1 MKVND
6 GIELLDGVVFANPF
20 AVHAVAAEGGTLFD
34 EARGMF
40 FEPLLLGEGQ
50 LGIVG
55 LSPECRIV
63 PLPTQI
69 AFVRRLAQRFRVS
82 SGKGSEDFGRGVANV
97 TYEVHD
103 FVVAKKNLN
112 LAADL
117 GRLGLETHHQIENGA
132 LFGTAIDQVS
142 RLNEESVPAGPVA
155 RIVDQPEALENLAK
169 AIEISVDIAKGN
181 GSLFG
186 LGGAKEWRGE
196 KKRENQQGKKMEKSR
211 T

>member
-1 MKVND
+1 MKVKD

-20 AVHAVAAEGGTLFD
+20 AIHAVAGEGGTLFD
-34 EARGMF
+34 EARGML
-40 FEPLLLGEGQ
+40 FEPLLLGEGE

-55 LSPECRIV
+55 LRPECRIGL
-63 PLPTQI
+63 LPTQI
-69 AFVRRLAQRFRVS
+69 VSVRRLAERFRVG

-97 TYEVHD
+97 THEVHD

-112 LAADL
+112 LTADL

-132 LFGTAIDQVS
+132 FFGTSIDQVS

-169 AIEISVDIAKGN
+169 AIEISVDIPKGN

-186 LGGAKEWRGE
+186 GGAKEGRGE